1 MADEIHQEFD
11 DIWRLHRRRALD
23 VAYRM
28 LGSLTEAEDI
38 VQEAFSRLLGQNID
52 EIDDPER
59 WLVTV
64 TSRLCLDH
72 LRSARIQRESYVGPW
87 RPEPLV
93 QYEGASSDPADRVT
107 LDDTIRMAL
116 MIVLDRLTP
125 AERASF
131 ILHDVFKI
139 PFEEVGQILGRSTAA
154 CRQLASR
161 ARRRLGGEV
170 PTIGSR
176 ESPRHPRPTDDHRM
190 VVEGFV
196 AACNQGDTPKLAW
209 LEGSGGIVRLS
220 RWFGAGIDHGRRR
233 QPNETVASGWEE
245 GRLPGGRPDDLVRRW
260 RPI

>member
-87 RPEPLV
+87 LPEPLV

-139 PFEEVGQILGRSTAA
+139 PFEEVGQILISEGEDDTRDA
-154 CRQLASR
+154 
-161 ARRRLGGEV
+161 GGEAGHMERAEGERLDHHCWNRREDG
-170 PTIGSR
+170 GSTSKSDAPVAISSVNAFTGTR
-176 ESPRHPRPTDDHRM
+176 ITTKRAIAYQGMSRP
-190 VVEGFV
+190 
-196 AACNQGDTPKLAW
+196 AQ
-209 LEGSGGIVRLS
+209 
-220 RWFGAGIDHGRRR
+220 
-233 QPNETVASGWEE
+233 
-245 GRLPGGRPDDLVRRW
+245 
-260 RPI
+260 